1 MPKLLCSCKKAG
13 LVCTELCQCVLDDG
27 DCDNVDRIA
36 VLDEE
41 EEKDIRV
48 IMTFS
53 MRLICIQDKIKRH
66 HVRMSSYNK

>member
-1 MPKLLCSCKKAG
+1 MPKLLCSCRKAG
-13 LVCTELCQCVLDDG
+13 LVWTELCQRGLDAG

-41 EEKDIRV
+41 EEEDICV

-53 MRLICIQDKIKRH
+53 MRLVFIQDKIKETSCTY
-66 HVRMSSYNK
+66 VVLQ